1 MKVINKKSERE
12 KEKQILEN
20 ERRKQEQVSKKLKEE
35 KIIPR
40 INIVLDWRLSGEYEK
55 YMENK
60 VVFAG
65 QKLDL
70 RNEYFRQAI
79 NNRKNLKNII
89 VEGYER
95 PMETYHNIAEF
106 ETDSSTVEALQSEAN
121 QLGMSLDEYVR
132 GIFYTTAYEVNQERK
147 KRKEEHEAYMKEH
160 TPYDIGGS
168 HISQELKRKLD
179 SKYGKPESAWGFGVP
194 ADAYTNMLIDL
205 AEEYF
210 EIKKIKYPPTFN

>member
-79 NNRKNLKNII
+79 N
-89 VEGYER
+89 
-95 PMETYHNIAEF
+95 
-106 ETDSSTVEALQSEAN
+106 
-121 QLGMSLDEYVR
+121 
-132 GIFYTTAYEVNQERK
+132 
-147 KRKEEHEAYMKEH
+147 
-160 TPYDIGGS
+160 IGR
-168 HISQELKRKLD
+168 I
-179 SKYGKPESAWGFGVP
+179 
-194 ADAYTNMLIDL
+194 
-205 AEEYF
+205 
-210 EIKKIKYPPTFN
+210 